1 MNKNIENKHF
11 PEAAQNFDD
20 KLFEIPIHVLMSI
33 IIVVAMSL
41 YAMLDC
47 ALQKFETTVNINL
60 KMISKIKNSFV
71 IFCLFL
77 YLSCVIPLFWKRF
90 EVNLNKSAREEK
102 KNYLFRPKHFA

>member
-1 MNKNIENKHF
+1 MKKNISEHLSQ
-11 PEAAQNFDD
+11 AAQYVDD

-47 ALQKFETTVNINL
+47 AMHKFERTVNINL
-60 KMISKIKNSFV
+60 KMISKIKKSFV

-77 YLSCVIPLFWKRF
+77 YLSCVMPLFWKRF
-90 EVNLNKSAREEK
+90 EVNLDKSAR
-102 KNYLFRPKHFA
+102 